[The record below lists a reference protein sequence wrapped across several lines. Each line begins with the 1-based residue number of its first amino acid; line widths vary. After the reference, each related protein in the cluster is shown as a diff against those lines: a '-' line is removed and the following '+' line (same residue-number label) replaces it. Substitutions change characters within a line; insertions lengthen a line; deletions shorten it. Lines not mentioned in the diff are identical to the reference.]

1 MKTIKY
7 DIRNEKVKTLLLT
20 DQCLNQLIKYIQY
33 TELIIEPDGFS
44 CIVKY
49 IIGQQI
55 SDKARETLWNKFK
68 SKFTLIDP
76 IHILNVDNSEI
87 KAIGLSE
94 RKVDTIKRVALEIVS
109 GNLNFNN
116 YIYYTNEQVIEDL
129 IKIKG
134 IGCWTAEMY
143 LIFSLGRENV
153 LSTSDGTIKRTIKWM
168 YNLSELPSSQE
179 IKRYFEKWKDYE
191 TIVSTFL
198 WKSIELDL
206 IKNEFSKIIQS
217 N

>member
-1 MKTIKY
+1 M
-7 DIRNEKVKTLLLT
+7 
-20 DQCLNQLIKYIQY
+20 
-33 TELIIEPDGFS
+33 
-44 CIVKY
+44 
-49 IIGQQI
+49 
-55 SDKARETLWNKFK
+55 
-68 SKFTLIDP
+68 
-76 IHILNVDNSEI
+76 
-87 KAIGLSE
+87 
-94 RKVDTIKRVALEIVS
+94 S

-116 YIYYTNEQVIEDL
+116 YIYYKNEQVIEDL